1 MGIRLTGRHDG
12 LLLAGLAVALLTVF
26 DRSIAWVISLA
37 HEVETGYGVRL
48 VPALVVLTAI
58 VVANQNVRRKESKAE
73 AAAAAAAARETAE
86 RMAQLE
92 RLQALSQSVAAAL
105 TVEAIQAV
113 MWKYLPAIIGERATW
128 VAGMMDGRC
137 EVLYDTSGM
146 PASSVESLAVQVA
159 DVLHHDTTRS
169 LPARYD
175 GWCCFRMFAGGEV
188 IGVLAVADADRPIDS
203 EPARLL
209 AAASAVLGI
218 ALRNV
223 QLFTELR
230 ETAVTDSL
238 TGCFNRAHMLGV
250 FAAELRRSRRTG
262 AELSVLMMD
271 LDGFKDI
278 NDRDGHLAGD
288 AALRAVAGRCREA
301 LRQSDVCC
309 RYGGDEF
316 LFLLPD
322 TPLSGARQVAEMLRR
337 EIEALEISC
346 GSGSSRLTC
355 SIGLATLVPG
365 ELDPVPG
372 IHRADQ
378 ALYQAKRGRNRVV
391 VYDPGMHALEPRL
404 AQTA

>member
-1 MGIRLTGRHDG
+1 MGIRLIGRHDG

-58 VVANQNVRRKESKAE
+58 VIANQNVRRKESKAE
-73 AAAAAAAARETAE
+73 AAAAAASAREAAG

-128 VAGMMDGRC
+128 VAGVIDGRC

-146 PASSVESLAVQVA
+146 PAARVESVAVQLA
-159 DVLHHDTTRS
+159 ETAQYDRARG
-169 LPARYD
+169 LPVRYE

-188 IGVLAVADADRPIDS
+188 VGILAVADADSPIDS

-250 FAAELRRSRRTG
+250 FAGEVGGVGRGGGGGLVG
-262 AELSVLMMD
+262 GVGGVL
-271 LDGFKDI
+271 GFVM
-278 NDRDGHLAGD
+278 G
-288 AALRAVAGRCREA
+288 
-301 LRQSDVCC
+301 
-309 RYGGDEF
+309 F
-316 LFLLPD
+316 
-322 TPLSGARQVAEMLRR
+322 
-337 EIEALEISC
+337 
-346 GSGSSRLTC
+346 
-355 SIGLATLVPG
+355 
-365 ELDPVPG
+365 
-372 IHRADQ
+372 
-378 ALYQAKRGRNRVV
+378 
-391 VYDPGMHALEPRL
+391 
-404 AQTA
+404 